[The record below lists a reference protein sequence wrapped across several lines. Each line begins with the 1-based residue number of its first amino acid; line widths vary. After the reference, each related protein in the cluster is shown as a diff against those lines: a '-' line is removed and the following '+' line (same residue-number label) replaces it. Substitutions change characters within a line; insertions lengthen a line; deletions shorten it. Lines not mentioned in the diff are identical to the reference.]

1 MRVKLKIFWQKN
13 TVVAQVSG
21 FENSI
26 YVDSEN
32 VLNSPNVCVK
42 KCSEFLYY
50 EQSVRCRFSAMS
62 IWSVANQRSVM
73 WGEKGHVIKM
83 GQSEGWSFT
92 CHSSAILYTAH
103 SFLPKVFDTS
113 QTVMFKMKKKIIL
126 LLMIVVCLA
135 NHVPL
140 IGTQRADMEESFRF
154 WFSYLLVPGW
164 CSVAVGHRRP
174 VYSLVFFSLTTM
186 DS

>member
-1 MRVKLKIFWQKN
+1 
-13 TVVAQVSG
+13 
-21 FENSI
+21 
-26 YVDSEN
+26 
-32 VLNSPNVCVK
+32 
-42 KCSEFLYY
+42 
-50 EQSVRCRFSAMS
+50 MS

-140 IGTQRADMEESFRF
+140 IGTQRADMKESFRF

-174 VYSLVFFSLTTM
+174 VYSLVFFFFNNNGLLTVRCLDNSNDNIYWQSRNWTLYCCRRLWVCL
-186 DS
+186 SKHSAYFRT